1 MINSP
6 IFFVNILFAT
16 AIENIT
22 GTPLITAMKS
32 AEKEFTPL
40 KLLDRGFSKFDK
52 NKRKLLINAEISGLT
67 PFEELVKENLIVED
81 YN

>member
-6 IFFVNILFAT
+6 IFFVNILFAN
-16 AIENIT
+16 AFEDIT
-22 GTPLITAMKS
+22 GTPLLTAVKN

-52 NKRKLLINAEISGLT
+52 NKRKLLINAEISGLN
-67 PFEELVKENLIVED
+67 PFI
-81 YN
+81 